1 MNRISRIALAAGVAC
16 TMAGLTGC
24 IGGHGKYTQEH
35 ISLAK
40 EKMSFM
46 KAATEWDLA
55 RQAFLAGDLE
65 KALDKV
71 DGSLTINDT
80 VVKSHVLKGRI
91 LIEMGDLG
99 NAIKSLHTAETLS
112 AEDSDT
118 QYYLGVVFERL
129 ARPEEALTHFM
140 NACEFDDYNPGY
152 AVAAA
157 EMMIDLDRSTEA
169 KRYLETLP
177 MSANN
182 AGIQQTLG
190 HIALIQQDPK
200 QAELHFRD
208 ARLLA
213 PDDTGILEEL
223 IHTQMKNGHFADAER
238 NIAALL
244 ENYEHK
250 DRRDLKL
257 LHAKALMG
265 TGRPV
270 EARSIYQELLS
281 KNNGKGD
288 LDSWIGLGNSSYAIN
303 DDRTARRAAAR
314 IVGLSPNT
322 HDGYVL
328 WAMLHHRSGEMD
340 KALSSINDAIDRNN
354 SEADLFAFRAVVQR
368 ELGMYQSALSSATRA
383 SALDPSHSG
392 YEQLV
397 GALQNQLLASMQAT
411 DE

>member
-1 MNRISRIALAAGVAC
+1 MKTISRITLVASMAWMILA
-16 TMAGLTGC
+16 LTGC
-24 IGGHGKYTQEH
+24 AGGHGKYTQEH

-40 EKMSFM
+40 EKMSFL
-46 KAATEWDLA
+46 KSATEWDLG

-65 KALDKV
+65 KAINKV
-71 DGSLTINDT
+71 NGSIAINDT

-99 NAIKSLHTAETLS
+99 NAIKSLNTAETLNPQ
-112 AEDSDT
+112 DSDAH
-118 QYYLGVVFERL
+118 YYLGVVYERL
-129 ARPEEALTHFM
+129 SRPEDALRHFE

-157 EMMIDLDRSTEA
+157 EMMIDLDRNAEA

-177 MSANN
+177 MSVNN

-190 HIALIQQDPK
+190 HIALIDRNPK

-213 PDDTGILEEL
+213 PDDVGILEQL
-223 IHTQMKNGHFADAER
+223 IHTQMINGHFGDAER
-238 NIAALL
+238 NIGAMLQKF
-244 ENYEHK
+244 EHK

-265 TGRPV
+265 TERTV
-270 EARSIYQELLS
+270 EARSIYQDLLAQV
-281 KNNGKGD
+281 NGKSD
-288 LDSWIGLGNSSYAIN
+288 IDAWIGLGHTSYAVN

-314 IVGLSPNT
+314 IVAMHPST
-322 HDGYVL
+322 HEGYVL
-328 WAMLHHRSGEMD
+328 WAMIHRRGGNFE

-354 SEADLFAFRAVVQR
+354 TDPELFAFRAVVQR
-368 ELGMYQSALSSATRA
+368 DLGMLDNALSSASRA
-383 SALDPSHSG
+383 VSLEPSNLDYAEFERNLKS
-392 YEQLV
+392 LIV
-397 GALQNQLLASMQAT
+397 ASVPT
-411 DE
+411 K

>member
-1 MNRISRIALAAGVAC
+1 MKSISRLTLVASMAC
-16 TMAGLTGC
+16 TLPILTGC
-24 IGGHGKYTQEH
+24 MGGHGKYTQEH

-46 KAATEWDLA
+46 KSATEWDLA
-55 RQAFLAGDLE
+55 RQAFLSGDLG

-71 DGSLTINDT
+71 DGSIAINDT

-112 AEDSDT
+112 PEDADT
-118 QYYLGVVFERL
+118 HYYLGVVFERL
-129 ARPEEALTHFM
+129 NRPEEALTHFE

-157 EMMIDLDRSTEA
+157 EMLIDLDRPEQA

-177 MSANN
+177 MSVNN

-190 HIALIQQDPK
+190 HLALIDKDPI

-223 IHTQMKNGHFADAER
+223 IHTQMLNQHFADAER

-244 ENYEHK
+244 QNFEHK

-265 TGRPV
+265 TKRPV
-270 EARSIYQELLS
+270 EARSIYQDLLS
-281 KNNGKGD
+281 QTNGKSD
-288 LDSWIGLGNSSYAIN
+288 IDAWIGLGNTSYVIN
-303 DDRTARRAAAR
+303 DDRTVRRAAGR
-314 IVGLSPNT
+314 IVAMHPNS
-322 HDGYVL
+322 HEGYVL
-328 WAMLHHRSGEMD
+328 WAMVHRRSGD
-340 KALSSINDAIDRNN
+340 LSKALSSINDAIDRNN
-354 SEADLFAFRAVVQR
+354 KQGDLFAFRAMVQR
-368 ELGMYQSALSSATRA
+368 DLGMFNEAMTSVTRA
-383 SALDPSHSG
+383 RSLSPS
-392 YEQLV
+392 
-397 GALQNQLLASMQAT
+397 NQDFGTLERSLKAQAIAGVET
-411 DE
+411 D

>member
-1 MNRISRIALAAGVAC
+1 MNSISRLTLVASMACALPI
-16 TMAGLTGC
+16 LTGC
-24 IGGHGKYTQEH
+24 MGGHGKYTQEH

-46 KAATEWDLA
+46 KSATEWDLA
-55 RQAFLAGDLE
+55 RQAFLSGDLG

-71 DGSLTINDT
+71 DGSIAINDT

-112 AEDSDT
+112 PEDADT
-118 QYYLGVVFERL
+118 HYYLGVVFERL
-129 ARPEEALTHFM
+129 NRPEEALTHFE

-157 EMMIDLDRSTEA
+157 EMMIDLDRPDQA

-182 AGIQQTLG
+182 AGVQQTLG
-190 HIALIQQDPK
+190 HLALIGKDPK

-223 IHTQMKNGHFADAER
+223 IHTQMLNQHFADAER

-244 ENYEHK
+244 QNFEHK

-265 TGRPV
+265 TQRPV
-270 EARSIYQELLS
+270 EARSIYQDLLS
-281 KNNGKGD
+281 QTNGKSD
-288 LDSWIGLGNSSYAIN
+288 IDAWIGLGNTSYVIN
-303 DDRTARRAAAR
+303 DDRTVRRAAGR
-314 IVGLSPNT
+314 IVAMHPNS
-322 HDGYVL
+322 HEGYVL
-328 WAMLHHRSGEMD
+328 WAMVHRRSGDMS

-354 SEADLFAFRAVVQR
+354 TQGDLFAFRAMVQR
-368 ELGMYQSALSSATRA
+368 DLGMFDQAMTSVSRARSLSPSNQDFGTLERSLRAQSIA
-383 SALDPSHSG
+383 G
-392 YEQLV
+392 VE
-397 GALQNQLLASMQAT
+397 T
-411 DE
+411 D